1 LSPIDEDQEMVN
13 LRQIEIFHAVYQ
25 AGSVSVAAR
34 TLGIAQPTVSKVL
47 KHAQDQ
53 MGLDLFRIVRGRLV
67 PTEEA
72 HLLFEEAAEVQARVE
87 LFNNATR
94 NLRSGCDGHVRLTVL
109 HSLGLKA
116 VPTAIA
122 SFSKR
127 NPDVSFD
134 IKTVHN
140 REIVPALYDRSC
152 DIAVTFDP
160 ASRPRLNQ
168 IKLGSG
174 ELVLLYRRD
183 DILDPPDRLS
193 ISMLGNRSLIQLA
206 NSVTVGSI
214 LSRCHLSG
222 PDVPSQIVVQTHF
235 VAGALVREG
244 AGVAVV
250 DEFTAKAMLT
260 PELDY
265 RPLADITSFDVYG
278 IYRED
283 CPPSR
288 VATAFMGAL
297 REALAA

>member
-1 LSPIDEDQEMVN
+1 MVN

-34 TLGIAQPTVSKVL
+34 TLGVAQPTVSKAL

-53 MGLDLFRIVRGRLV
+53 MGLNLFRMVRGRLV

-72 HLLFEEAAEVQARVE
+72 HLLFEEAAEVQASVE
-87 LFNNATR
+87 SFCNASR
-94 NLRSGCDGHVRLTVL
+94 NLRRGSDGHVRLIVL

-127 NPDVSFD
+127 NPGVSFD

-140 REIVPALYDRSC
+140 KEIVPSLYERGC
-152 DIAVTFDP
+152 DIAITFDP
-160 ASRPRLNQ
+160 PTRPRLNQ
-168 IKLGSG
+168 TKLGSG
-174 ELVLLYRRD
+174 EMVLLYRRG
-183 DILDPPDRLS
+183 DIVDTAERLS
-193 ISMLGNRSLIQLA
+193 ISMLGSRPLIRLENA
-206 NSVTVGSI
+206 GVVGSI
-214 LSRCHLSG
+214 LDGYLLSG
-222 PDVPSQIVVQTHF
+222 PDLPSQIVVQTHF
-235 VAGALVREG
+235 VAGALVQQG
-244 AGVAVV
+244 AGVAIV
-250 DEFTAKAMLT
+250 DQFTAKAMLT

-265 RPLADITSFDVYG
+265 RPLEAPTSFDVYG

-288 VATAFMGAL
+288 VATAFMGAM
-297 REALAA
+297 REALAV